1 MFVMSV
7 VALGLENQTARRR
20 SAVAGSKVCAQAL
33 DYGVGSALRVTKAED
48 TGSTIT
54 LAENVCT
61 ARLHFLRRGVATA
74 QPSFSYTKRSKNL
87 TNQPRSTTVWKN
99 PGDMYYLVTYSTATQ
114 T

>member
-1 MFVMSV
+1 MGPKPLEVYRPGPLALKRSACCVFVMSV

-74 QPSFSYTKRSKNL
+74 QPSFSYTKRSKN
-87 TNQPRSTTVWKN
+87 
-99 PGDMYYLVTYSTATQ
+99 YY
-114 T
+114 